1 MFLLPSTFVLDAA
14 FTSFNCLTLTA
25 SLSSTPAVTFLICV
39 LLALKPLSVTNCLL
53 LIVKPSLLIV
63 VWPVVTLFKPVKSF
77 ASLTFNLPFSDTTPI
92 LLSDN
97 LALSVMPPTTS
108 NVSPRF
114 LWIFVASSPWKFKPL
129 LVLSVTFWSTD
140 FNWSSVAAW
149 PLVIFAGSQV
159 VLVKLFTVPFAPLTR
174 TLPALI
180 LPVTPSIA
188 TLPAL
193 IVLFTPL
200 IVTALVPSPAFT
212 IPFVPSILTALLPEP
227 NVTVSFNA
235 TV

>member
-1 MFLLPSTFVLDAA
+1 M
-14 FTSFNCLTLTA
+14 
-25 SLSSTPAVTFLICV
+25 
-39 LLALKPLSVTNCLL
+39 
-53 LIVKPSLLIV
+53 
-63 VWPVVTLFKPVKSF
+63 
-77 ASLTFNLPFSDTTPI
+77 
-92 LLSDN
+92 
-97 LALSVMPPTTS
+97 
-108 NVSPRF
+108 
-114 LWIFVASSPWKFKPL
+114 
-129 LVLSVTFWSTD
+129 
-140 FNWSSVAAW
+140 
-149 PLVIFAGSQV
+149 FAGFQV

-235 TV
+235 TVYVLAFVTLSTVSSTLMFLLPSTFVLDAAFTSFNCLTFTASLSSTPAVTFLICVLLALKPFAVTNCLLLIVKPSLLIVV